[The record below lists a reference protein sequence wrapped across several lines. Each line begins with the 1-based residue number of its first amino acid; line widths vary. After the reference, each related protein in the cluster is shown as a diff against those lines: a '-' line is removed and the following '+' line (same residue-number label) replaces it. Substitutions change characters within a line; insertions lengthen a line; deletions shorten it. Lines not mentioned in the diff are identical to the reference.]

1 MKKQRFNY
9 LIGAIPAVFLISVF
23 LINCTKKESADQSAP
38 GNESSKTSTKL
49 KTDATGFI
57 HPGILNTQASLD
69 FIASEANNTSTQ
81 RYTDYTNTVLVYCNS
96 HSPSGGYKSN
106 VVVAGGVTTPDE
118 INFKGDALLSY
129 ALALR
134 WAKTGTASYATTV
147 KQILDGWANAFR
159 TMSVSS
165 GNAAQATL
173 EASWA
178 APTFTA
184 AAEIIKY
191 YIPASGQGAGWTT
204 AENTQ
209 FTTFLNRLKD
219 QYINHVADQH
229 YNNNWDVSAGY
240 AKMAIGIFEDSQTVY
255 QNGLTIIKNMLPLVI
270 AADGSMDNEICGSH
284 NDCTHFQY
292 SLTGFTYAANIATM
306 QGDPSV
312 YTASNSRL
320 LTGYNYQ
327 YGLYQGTSHPSC
339 GQSCS
344 PSGATV
350 WPGIEIADRH
360 YHTTETAYIRNLAD
374 PYGLPG
380 GDLGFLGWTT
390 YTHHNVP

>member
-1 MKKQRFNY
+1 MKKHEFNY
-9 LIGAIPAVFLISVF
+9 LLVAIASIFIVVL
-23 LINCTKKESADQSAP
+23 LLANCTKTDSAKQS
-38 GNESSKTSTKL
+38 GTGDGENQKSVKTN
-49 KTDATGFI
+49 ATGFV
-57 HPGILNTQASLD
+57 HPGILNTKSSLD
-69 FIASEANNTSTQ
+69 FIAGEANNTATQ
-81 RYTDYTNTVLVYCNS
+81 RYQDYTNTVLAYCNS
-96 HSPSGGYKSN
+96 HSPSNAYKSN
-106 VVVAGGVTTPDE
+106 VVVAGGITTDDE
-118 INFKGDALLSY
+118 IHFKGDALLCY

-165 GNAAQATL
+165 GNAAQPTL

-184 AAEIIKY
+184 AAEIIKWY
-191 YIPASGQGAGWTT
+191 VPANGQGAGWTD

-255 QNGLTIIKNMLPLVI
+255 QNGLTIIKNMMPLVI

-292 SLTGFTYAANIATM
+292 SLTGFTYAANIAYM
-306 QGDPSV
+306 QGDQTV
-312 YTASNSRL
+312 YTINNSRL

-327 YGLYQGTSHPSC
+327 YGLYHGTVHPSC
-339 GQSCS
+339 GQTCS
-344 PSGATV
+344 PNGATV

-360 YHTTETAYIRNLAD
+360 YHTTETAYIRDLAD